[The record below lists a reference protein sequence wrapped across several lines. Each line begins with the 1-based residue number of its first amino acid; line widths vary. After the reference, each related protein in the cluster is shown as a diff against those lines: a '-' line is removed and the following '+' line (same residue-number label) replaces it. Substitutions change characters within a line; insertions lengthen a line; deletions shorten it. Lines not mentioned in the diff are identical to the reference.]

1 MTLGENPTRFSYLQ
15 PGMMSDAD
23 EAAAVA
29 ELSAHPPAR
38 ILYENI
44 TPAQILNIW
53 PGTDPARL
61 RLNRI
66 EDYLATHYRVHAN
79 IPYNGGAFQV
89 LELRE

>member
-15 PGMMSDAD
+15 PGMMSDND
-23 EAAAVA
+23 EAVVLS
-29 ELSAHPPAR
+29 ELSARPPQR
-38 ILYENI
+38 VLYENI

-61 RLNRI
+61 RLNRV
-66 EDYLATHYRVHAN
+66 EDYLAAHYRVQAS

-89 LELRE
+89 LERLE